1 LGRETSFSKSQNAT
15 SSSPIAAA
23 PAVYVC
29 RGAPVVLDSDVAALF
44 GVDTRRLNEQVK
56 RNRARFGDDFCFRL
70 EAGEYAA
77 LMSQIATSNPNAEK
91 THGGKRKLPLVFTE
105 HGVVMAATLLRSE
118 QAAAAS
124 RFIVKVFI
132 EARRNQLALTA
143 GQNMPAAIAGGAL
156 LPIASEAR
164 LGLVQR
170 LNGALERVL
179 DTMIDA
185 SAGTTVRDEARAI
198 VAEGLHSLKEYLR
211 KAGVQNEKTLAEV
224 RKLLADAEAVDA
236 DTAQKKIEIRHREL
250 ALVAKQLRL
259 ILAAQLCLDKGS
271 IDEMLVVLKD
281 LGEA

>member
-1 LGRETSFSKSQNAT
+1 LKSQNAT
-15 SSSPIAAA
+15 SSVPSATEL
-23 PAVYVC
+23 AVFVC
-29 RGAPVVLDSDVAALF
+29 RGVPVVLDSDVAGLF

-56 RNRARFGDDFCFRL
+56 RNRSRFGDDFCFRL
-70 EAGEYAA
+70 ENQEYAV
-77 LMSQIATSNPNAEK
+77 LTSQIATSSSAPGRA
-91 THGGKRKLPLVFTE
+91 HGGKRRPPLVFTE

-124 RFIVKVFI
+124 RFIVRVFI
-132 EARRNQLALTA
+132 EARRNQLALMA
-143 GQNMPAAIAGGAL
+143 GQNVPAAIAGGAV

-164 LGLVQR
+164 HGLVTR

-198 VAEGLHSLKEYLR
+198 AAEGLHSLKEYLR
-211 KAGVQNEKTLAEV
+211 KAGVQNEKTLAEA

-250 ALVAKQLRL
+250 ALVAKQLTL
-259 ILAAQLCLDKGS
+259 LLAAQLCLDKGS